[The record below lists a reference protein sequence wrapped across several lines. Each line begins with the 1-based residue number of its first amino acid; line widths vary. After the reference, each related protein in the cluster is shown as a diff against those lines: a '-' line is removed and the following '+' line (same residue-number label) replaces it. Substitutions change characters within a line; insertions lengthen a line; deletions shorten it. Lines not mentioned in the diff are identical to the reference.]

1 MAGMDKP
8 PEEKRLLFINTNENN
23 FPPRRNQ
30 HNSIDS
36 EVRRHVMLDIGKA
49 RRKPSKDRQ
58 FVTLTWQTQKH
69 TGKQESPKRRHYGH
83 SKTPEECQATI
94 STPTLYALAVF
105 EKEWGE
111 DSFSAYGFTLIM
123 ATGKNAMSG
132 TYSANT
138 FWSPF
143 AFRKSAF
150 LKHYQQIFSSPDVL
164 IPLYRRSSLELKSI
178 ALERSLMTIQCI
190 ESRLTSSDTSW
201 ATSDSVIS
209 AVLALICYNFSN
221 LDFDQAMVHI
231 SGIWMV
237 IEARGGISTLENN
250 QDLLLMISW
259 VDITAALL
267 HNTKPLFPLPMN
279 LDAFVR
285 PGLNMLPGPLFGLL
299 NGDILCDERFL
310 AVLACMG
317 DLNALATFLQT
328 EQVTKGDAIWSD
340 EEQMGLLLNP
350 IAHDLLNQ
358 QQLEPPKPDT
368 PYEIILESLRLGAI
382 IWIIQVKRRCRSY
395 PGTAQARITTLLR
408 TISNDTEADIP
419 WNCSADLQVV
429 RLWLLVLCSVSEP
442 SGQDYSTLMRIIASE
457 MKELNLVTWGQ
468 LISITRRM
476 PWIYLSEVPDLSTLS
491 QATLLSLS
499 LSQISSSD
507 IVATSVRYL
516 VSIAVASQKRSFGR
530 CRFSGYPPVLDVKLT
545 QPGQSRN
552 KNPFKKRPSRPP
564 YWGQL
569 HLVAFFGAIVVSS
582 FIMEDPN
589 LTEAPGAAQ
598 CPSSQSAELKD
609 SSGRPHCGQPIAGA
623 TPLGTPVGASEDD
636 AESPG
641 FTPLPSSAFKMAEGS
656 TTNSGASIEPS
667 SPSTIRGVMTPK
679 PGSAD
684 ISDGNADLEGS
695 SSVSHEEAVLNL
707 EDKLRQFESQLRER
721 NESSSVLTVPYPSLK
736 RKMQDEL
743 YDPVSKKMKPASQV
757 SPEMGSLSTEVA
769 GR

>member
-58 FVTLTWQTQKH
+58 FVTLTWQAQKH
-69 TGKQESPKRRHYGH
+69 TGKQESPKRRQYGH

-94 STPTLYALAVF
+94 GTPTLYALAVF
-105 EKEWGE
+105 EREWGE

-164 IPLYRRSSLELKSI
+164 IPLYLRSSLELKSI

-237 IEARGGISTLENN
+237 IEVRGGISTVENN

-285 PGLNMLPGPLFGLL
+285 PGLNMLPGPLFGVL
-299 NGDILCDERFL
+299 NGDILCNERFL

-350 IAHDLLNQ
+350 IAHNLLNQ

-408 TISNDTEADIP
+408 TISNDTEADTP
-419 WNCSADLQVV
+419 WNCSVDLQVV

-457 MKELNLVTWGQ
+457 MKELNLLESFGLLW
-468 LISITRRM
+468 LR
-476 PWIYLSEVPDLSTLS
+476 S

-507 IVATSVRYL
+507 IVVTSVRYL

-545 QPGQSRN
+545 QHGQSRN

-609 SSGRPHCGQPIAGA
+609 SSGRPHCDQPIAGA

-641 FTPLPSSAFKMAEGS
+641 STPLPSSAFKMA
-656 TTNSGASIEPS
+656 
-667 SPSTIRGVMTPK
+667 
-679 PGSAD
+679 
-684 ISDGNADLEGS
+684 
-695 SSVSHEEAVLNL
+695 SHQFPDAV
-707 EDKLRQFESQLRER
+707 
-721 NESSSVLTVPYPSLK
+721 
-736 RKMQDEL
+736 
-743 YDPVSKKMKPASQV
+743 
-757 SPEMGSLSTEVA
+757 
-769 GR
+769 

>member
-190 ESRLTSSDTSW
+190 ESRLASSDTSW

-299 NGDILCDERFL
+299 NDDILCYERFL

-340 EEQMGLLLNP
+340 EEQMSLLLNP

-368 PYEIILESLRLGAI
+368 PYAIILESLRLGAI

-457 MKELNLVTWGQ
+457 MKELNL
-468 LISITRRM
+468 
-476 PWIYLSEVPDLSTLS
+476 
-491 QATLLSLS
+491 
-499 LSQISSSD
+499 
-507 IVATSVRYL
+507 
-516 VSIAVASQKRSFGR
+516 
-530 CRFSGYPPVLDVKLT
+530 
-545 QPGQSRN
+545 
-552 KNPFKKRPSRPP
+552 NPFKKRPSRPP

-569 HLVAFFGAIVVSS
+569 HLVTFFGAIVVSS

-641 FTPLPSSAFKMAEGS
+641 STPLPSSAFKMAEGS

-707 EDKLRQFESQLRER
+707 EDKIRQFESQLRER

-769 GR
+769 GRYMSFIHNEVFRIAGRSGLINPADFDVGSDGVIGLSKHALKRVYSDDKS

>member
-105 EKEWGE
+105 EREWGE

-123 ATGKNAMSG
+123 ATGKNAISG

-237 IEARGGISTLENN
+237 IEARGGISTVENN

-267 HNTKPLFPLPMN
+267 HSTRPLFPLPMN

-419 WNCSADLQVV
+419 WNFSADLQVV

-468 LISITRRM
+468 LISIIRRM
-476 PWIYLSEVPDLSTLS
+476 PWIYLSEVPDLSTL
-491 QATLLSLS
+491 
-499 LSQISSSD
+499 
-507 IVATSVRYL
+507 
-516 VSIAVASQKRSFGR
+516 
-530 CRFSGYPPVLDVKLT
+530 
-545 QPGQSRN
+545 
-552 KNPFKKRPSRPP
+552 
-564 YWGQL
+564 
-569 HLVAFFGAIVVSS
+569 
-582 FIMEDPN
+582 
-589 LTEAPGAAQ
+589 
-598 CPSSQSAELKD
+598 
-609 SSGRPHCGQPIAGA
+609 
-623 TPLGTPVGASEDD
+623 
-636 AESPG
+636 
-641 FTPLPSSAFKMAEGS
+641 
-656 TTNSGASIEPS
+656 
-667 SPSTIRGVMTPK
+667 
-679 PGSAD
+679 
-684 ISDGNADLEGS
+684 
-695 SSVSHEEAVLNL
+695 
-707 EDKLRQFESQLRER
+707 
-721 NESSSVLTVPYPSLK
+721 
-736 RKMQDEL
+736 
-743 YDPVSKKMKPASQV
+743 
-757 SPEMGSLSTEVA
+757 
-769 GR
+769 

>member
-1 MAGMDKP
+1 GVTMAGMDKP

-69 TGKQESPKRRHYGH
+69 TGKPASPKRRHYGH
-83 SKTPEECQATI
+83 SKRPEEFQATI

-105 EKEWGE
+105 EREWGE

-237 IEARGGISTLENN
+237 IEARGGISTVENN

-299 NGDILCDERFL
+299 NGDILCDERLL

-317 DLNALATFLQT
+317 DLNALAIFLQT
-328 EQVTKGDAIWSD
+328 EQVTKGDTIWSD

-350 IAHDLLNQ
+350 IAHNLLNQ

-395 PGTAQARITTLLR
+395 PGTAQAHITTLLR
-408 TISNDTEADIP
+408 TISNDTEAGFP

-468 LISITRRM
+468 LISIIRRM
-476 PWIYLSEVPDLSTLS
+476 PWIYLSEIPSHLT
-491 QATLLSLS
+491 
-499 LSQISSSD
+499 
-507 IVATSVRYL
+507 VAL
-516 VSIAVASQKRSFGR
+516 AVADKLLRHRGHL
-530 CRFSGYPPVLDVKLT
+530 RFSSL
-545 QPGQSRN
+545 
-552 KNPFKKRPSRPP
+552 
-564 YWGQL
+564 
-569 HLVAFFGAIVVSS
+569 
-582 FIMEDPN
+582 IMEDPN

-641 FTPLPSSAFKMAEGS
+641 STPLPSSAFKMAEGS

-769 GR
+769 GRYMSFIHNEVFRIAGRSGLINPADFDVGSDGVIGLSKHALKRVYSDDKS

>member
-190 ESRLTSSDTSW
+190 ESRLASSDTSW

-259 VDITAALL
+259 Y
-267 HNTKPLFPLPMN
+267 
-279 LDAFVR
+279 VR
-285 PGLNMLPGPLFGLL
+285 SLS
-299 NGDILCDERFL
+299 
-310 AVLACMG
+310 
-317 DLNALATFLQT
+317 ATLSVIFSDSMT

-340 EEQMGLLLNP
+340 EEQMSLLLNP

-368 PYEIILESLRLGAI
+368 PYAIILESLRLGAI

-457 MKELNLVTWGQ
+457 MKELNLWLPSSP
-468 LISITRRM
+468 LISFSRI
-476 PWIYLSEVPDLSTLS
+476 PSFAHSSFAGVESQPHNSDHKTL
-491 QATLLSLS
+491 Q
-499 LSQISSSD
+499 
-507 IVATSVRYL
+507 
-516 VSIAVASQKRSFGR
+516 
-530 CRFSGYPPVLDVKLT
+530 
-545 QPGQSRN
+545 
-552 KNPFKKRPSRPP
+552 
-564 YWGQL
+564 
-569 HLVAFFGAIVVSS
+569 VSS

-641 FTPLPSSAFKMAEGS
+641 STPLPSSAFKMAGHQF
-656 TTNSGASIEPS
+656 P
-667 SPSTIRGVMTPK
+667 
-679 PGSAD
+679 D
-684 ISDGNADLEGS
+684 
-695 SSVSHEEAVLNL
+695 AV
-707 EDKLRQFESQLRER
+707 
-721 NESSSVLTVPYPSLK
+721 
-736 RKMQDEL
+736 
-743 YDPVSKKMKPASQV
+743 
-757 SPEMGSLSTEVA
+757 
-769 GR
+769 

>member
-1 MAGMDKP
+1 
-8 PEEKRLLFINTNENN
+8 
-23 FPPRRNQ
+23 
-30 HNSIDS
+30 
-36 EVRRHVMLDIGKA
+36 MLDIGKT

-69 TGKQESPKRRHYGH
+69 TGKPESPKRRHYGH
-83 SKTPEECQATI
+83 SKRPEECQATI

-105 EKEWGE
+105 EREWGE

-237 IEARGGISTLENN
+237 IEARGGISTVENN

-317 DLNALATFLQT
+317 DLNALAIFLQT
-328 EQVTKGDAIWSD
+328 EQVTKGDTIWSD

-350 IAHDLLNQ
+350 IAHNLLNQ

-395 PGTAQARITTLLR
+395 PGTAQAHITTLLR

-429 RLWLLVLCSVSEP
+429 RLWLLVLCS
-442 SGQDYSTLMRIIASE
+442 
-457 MKELNLVTWGQ
+457 
-468 LISITRRM
+468 
-476 PWIYLSEVPDLSTLS
+476 
-491 QATLLSLS
+491 
-499 LSQISSSD
+499 
-507 IVATSVRYL
+507 RYL

-552 KNPFKKRPSRPP
+552 KNPLKKRPSRPP

-609 SSGRPHCGQPIAGA
+609 PSGRPHCDQPIAGA

-641 FTPLPSSAFKMAEGS
+641 STPLSSSAFKMAEGS
-656 TTNSGASIEPS
+656 TTNSGVSIEPY

-684 ISDGNADLEGS
+684 TSDGNANLEGS
-695 SSVSHEEAVLNL
+695 SSVSHEEAVLNI
-707 EDKLRQFESQLRER
+707 EDKIRQFESQLRER
-721 NESSSVLTVPYPSLK
+721 NDSSSVLTVPYPSLK
-736 RKMQDEL
+736 RKVQDEL

-757 SPEMGSLSTEVA
+757 SPEMGSLSTEAA
-769 GR
+769 GRYMSFIHNEVFRIAGRSGVINPADFDVGSDGFIGLSKHALKRVYSDDKS

>member
-58 FVTLTWQTQKH
+58 FVTLTWQAQKH
-69 TGKQESPKRRHYGH
+69 TGKQESPKRRQYGH

-94 STPTLYALAVF
+94 SMPTLYALAVF
-105 EKEWGE
+105 EREWGE

-164 IPLYRRSSLELKSI
+164 IPLYLRSSLELKSI

-237 IEARGGISTLENN
+237 IEARGGISTVENN

-279 LDAFVR
+279 IDAFVR

-299 NGDILCDERFL
+299 NGEILCGERFL

-340 EEQMGLLLNP
+340 EEQMGFLLNP
-350 IAHDLLNQ
+350 IAHNLLNQ

-382 IWIIQVKRRCRSY
+382 IWVIQVKRRCRSY

-408 TISNDTEADIP
+408 TISNDTEANIP
-419 WNCSADLQVV
+419 WNCSADLQVLESFGL
-429 RLWLLVLCSVSEP
+429 LWL
-442 SGQDYSTLMRIIASE
+442 R
-457 MKELNLVTWGQ
+457 
-468 LISITRRM
+468 
-476 PWIYLSEVPDLSTLS
+476 S

-507 IVATSVRYL
+507 IVATSV
-516 VSIAVASQKRSFGR
+516 
-530 CRFSGYPPVLDVKLT
+530 
-545 QPGQSRN
+545 
-552 KNPFKKRPSRPP
+552 
-564 YWGQL
+564 
-569 HLVAFFGAIVVSS
+569 
-582 FIMEDPN
+582 
-589 LTEAPGAAQ
+589 
-598 CPSSQSAELKD
+598 
-609 SSGRPHCGQPIAGA
+609 
-623 TPLGTPVGASEDD
+623 
-636 AESPG
+636 
-641 FTPLPSSAFKMAEGS
+641 
-656 TTNSGASIEPS
+656 
-667 SPSTIRGVMTPK
+667 
-679 PGSAD
+679 
-684 ISDGNADLEGS
+684 
-695 SSVSHEEAVLNL
+695 
-707 EDKLRQFESQLRER
+707 
-721 NESSSVLTVPYPSLK
+721 
-736 RKMQDEL
+736 
-743 YDPVSKKMKPASQV
+743 
-757 SPEMGSLSTEVA
+757 
-769 GR
+769 

>member
-69 TGKQESPKRRHYGH
+69 TGKQESPKRSHYGH

-123 ATGKNAMSG
+123 ATGKNAMSC

-190 ESRLTSSDTSW
+190 ESRLTSSDASW

-408 TISNDTEADIP
+408 TISNDTEGDIP

-457 MKELNLVTWGQ
+457 MKELNLIIRRFKIPGCCVLFLGCCSFQMQ
-468 LISITRRM
+468 LR
-476 PWIYLSEVPDLSTLS
+476 VS

-507 IVATSVRYL
+507 IVATSVQYL
-516 VSIAVASQKRSFGR
+516 VLIAIASQKRSFGR
-530 CRFSGYPPVLDVKLT
+530 CRLRSQATLLSLSLSQISSSDIMATSVRSFGRCRFSGCPPVLDVKLT

-569 HLVAFFGAIVVSS
+569 HLVAFFGAIVVSR

-641 FTPLPSSAFKMAEGS
+641 STPPPSSAFKMAGHQF
-656 TTNSGASIEPS
+656 P
-667 SPSTIRGVMTPK
+667 
-679 PGSAD
+679 D
-684 ISDGNADLEGS
+684 
-695 SSVSHEEAVLNL
+695 AV
-707 EDKLRQFESQLRER
+707 
-721 NESSSVLTVPYPSLK
+721 
-736 RKMQDEL
+736 
-743 YDPVSKKMKPASQV
+743 
-757 SPEMGSLSTEVA
+757 
-769 GR
+769 

>member
-1 MAGMDKP
+1 
-8 PEEKRLLFINTNENN
+8 
-23 FPPRRNQ
+23 
-30 HNSIDS
+30 
-36 EVRRHVMLDIGKA
+36 MLDIGKA

-69 TGKQESPKRRHYGH
+69 TGKQESPKIRHYGH

-94 STPTLYALAVF
+94 STPTLHALAVF

-368 PYEIILESLRLGAI
+368 PYEIILKSLRLGAI

-408 TISNDTEADIP
+408 TISNDAEADIP

-457 MKELNLVTWGQ
+457 MKELNLIPSHLTVA
-468 LISITRRM
+468 LA
-476 PWIYLSEVPDLSTLS
+476 VADK
-491 QATLLSLS
+491 LLRHRGHLRS
-499 LSQISSSD
+499 
-507 IVATSVRYL
+507 
-516 VSIAVASQKRSFGR
+516 VASQKRSFGR

-545 QPGQSRN
+545 QPCQSRN
-552 KNPFKKRPSRPP
+552 KNPFKKRLSRPP

-598 CPSSQSAELKD
+598 CPSSQSVELKD

-623 TPLGTPVGASEDD
+623 TPLGTPVGASEND

-641 FTPLPSSAFKMAEGS
+641 STPLPSSAFKMAEGS

-721 NESSSVLTVPYPSLK
+721 NEPSSVLTVPYPSLK